1 MLAAMHHLMG
11 AAEIGTRLGG
21 ISRQRVQQIVSR
33 PDFPKPDAVL
43 GMGKVWRT
51 EDVERWIQE
60 HRPESRPPQDAQEP
74 PEVPAPDGS

>member
-1 MLAAMHHLMG
+1 MFAVMHHLMG
-11 AAEIGTRLGG
+11 AAEIAVCLGG
-21 ISRQRVQQIVSR
+21 VSRQRVQQIVSR

-60 HRPESRPPQDAQEP
+60 HRPAT
-74 PEVPAPDGS
+74 

>member
-11 AAEIGTRLGG
+11 AAEIGARLGV
-21 ISRQRVQQIVSR
+21 SRQRVQQLVSR

-51 EDVERWIQE
+51 EDVEQWIKE
-60 HRPESRPPQDAQEP
+60 HRPDA
-74 PEVPAPDGS
+74 